1 MDSVSLTPWKPRMI
15 MEAGK
20 LIWMSMKCL
29 LPMLPRERLVRVSF
43 ISRLSTTLEM
53 IKMMR
58 IKKNLFCRNIV
69 DHLIRKIK

>member
-1 MDSVSLTPWKPRMI
+1 MDSVSLIPWKPRMI
-15 MEAGK
+15 MAAGK
-20 LIWMSMKCL
+20 LIWISTKCL

-58 IKKNLFCRNIV
+58 IRKNLFCRNIV